1 VSTTVSSE
9 PLFDPG
15 FVRVLETLMLAG
27 RRVPAGRSVGQWRSR
42 STGSSVEFADYRTYT
57 PGDDYRR
64 IDWNAYAR
72 LERLFMRL
80 YRAEENLS
88 LTILIDTSNS
98 MAWGRPTKIR
108 LAARL
113 AGALGFIALRSD
125 DRVEL
130 ATLRGGSVGE
140 RAPTAGGQTGAW
152 ALWRFLEKLNTTGT
166 TDLDGSIGAYARQM
180 RGSGLALVISDLF
193 SPAGYQ
199 AGIDALLARRQDVL
213 LVHVLAP
220 DELEPSPDLIGEW
233 KLQDIEGTE
242 PIQATITP
250 SVLRNY
256 RRLLT
261 AYTKEVGDY
270 CRRRGVTYL
279 LLPSNVAVEDV
290 LLRTLRRAGILV

>member
-1 VSTTVSSE
+1 MTESATE
-9 PLFDPG
+9 PLFEPG
-15 FVRVLETLMLAG
+15 FVRVMESLMLAG

-42 STGSSVEFADYRTYT
+42 ATGSSVEFSDYRTYT

-88 LTILIDTSNS
+88 LALLLDTSAS
-98 MAWGRPTKIR
+98 MAWGRPSKIR

-113 AGALGFIALRSD
+113 AGALGFIALRTD
-125 DRVEL
+125 DQVDL
-130 ATLRGGSVGE
+130 ATLRAGGVSD
-140 RAPTAGGQTGAW
+140 RAPSISGQAGAW
-152 ALWRFLEKLNTTGT
+152 PLWKFLGRLSCAGT
-166 TDLDGSIGAYARQM
+166 TDLDASLSTYARQM
-180 RGSGLALVISDLF
+180 RGAGMTLVVSDLF

-199 AGIDALLARRQDVL
+199 NGIDSLLARRQDVL

-220 DELEPSPDLIGEW
+220 DELDPSPDLVGEW
-233 KLQDIEGTE
+233 KLQDVEGTD

-250 SVLRNY
+250 SVVRAY
-256 RRLLT
+256 KRLLT
-261 AYTKEVGDY
+261 SYTREVGDY

-279 LLPSNVAVEDV
+279 QLSSDVSVEDV
-290 LLRTLRRAGILV
+290 LLRTLRRAGVLV